1 MVRLL
6 DVKALSKLVH
16 THGLEAILQDII
28 TKLREDF
35 SRWDDF
41 QIIPRPA
48 FHVKDGVIELMPVCD
63 SKYFAFKCV
72 NGHPK
77 NPSIGRQTVV
87 ATGQLLNVSDG
98 YPILMSEM
106 TMVTAMRTA
115 GVSALATDLLA
126 RKDSTKLAI
135 IGTGAQS
142 EYQTIAN
149 KLVRD
154 IKEVRYFDTDP
165 KAMAKYHANM
175 SSNLAG
181 AKLNLIPCADT
192 REAIKGADIIIVCT
206 ADKTNAEILKYEWLE
221 EGQHINGLGGDC
233 PGKTELEGKIVQN
246 SKVVVEFF
254 EQAFIEGEIQKFTE
268 AEAREIVDAELHE
281 VVNGKAIREND
292 SEITVF
298 DGVGIAM
305 EDYSGLCV
313 INELAEK
320 YSIGDKHEMVPDIA
334 DPKDLF
340 GELLK

>member
-6 DVKALSKLVH
+6 DVSMLSKLVH
-16 THGLEAILQDII
+16 SHGLEATLNDMIERL
-28 TKLREDF
+28 KKDF
-35 SRWDDF
+35 ANWDDF
-41 QIIPRPA
+41 QIVPRPA

-63 SKYFAFKCV
+63 SKRFAFKCV

-77 NPSIGRQTVV
+77 NPAIGRQTVV

-98 YPILMSEM
+98 YPILQSEM

-115 GVSALATDLLA
+115 GVSALATDLLS
-126 RKDSTKLAI
+126 RKDSSKLAI

-154 IKEVRYFDTDP
+154 IKEVSFFDTDP
-165 KAMAKYHANM
+165 KAMTKYNKNM

-181 AKLNLIPCADT
+181 SSVKLTPCGDAK
-192 REAIKGADIIIVCT
+192 EAIKGADIIVVCT
-206 ADKTNAEILKYEWLE
+206 ADKKNAEILKYDWLE
-221 EGQHINGLGGDC
+221 PGQHINALGGDC
-233 PGKTELEGKIVQN
+233 PGKTELEGAIVQN
-246 SKVVVEFF
+246 AKTVVEFF
-254 EQAFIEGEIQKFTE
+254 DQSFIEGEIQKFDE
-268 AEAREIVDAELHE
+268 ATAREIVSAELHE
-281 VVNGKAIREND
+281 VVKGKTIRTND
-292 SEITVF
+292 DEITVF

-313 INELAEK
+313 INDLAEK
-320 YSIGDKHEMVPDIA
+320 YNIGDRFEMVPDMD

-340 GELLK
+340 GILLK